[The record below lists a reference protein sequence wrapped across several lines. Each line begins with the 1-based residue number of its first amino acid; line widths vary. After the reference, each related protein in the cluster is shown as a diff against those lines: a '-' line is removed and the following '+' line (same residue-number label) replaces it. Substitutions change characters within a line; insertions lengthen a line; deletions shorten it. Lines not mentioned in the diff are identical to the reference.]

1 MAKSRQLQKS
11 YRSTR
16 ETPTE
21 VLDLIE
27 KAEIPFS
34 KLVDQ
39 SIVCYMNQEREKS
52 GEAPIVMTS
61 PNGGDMT
68 PVVDAIH
75 SDGEMTREMLRDINN
90 KVKVLAKYMKKSV
103 IEQRQDSDV
112 QQQETEQPK
121 QQPADAPVDAQVDVS
136 TDTHNDASSDGT
148 GSVLDT
154 LIPSNVDVSQGSPS
168 TSSDTA
174 TQDDMNVDRTV
185 DAITKLVDDVAA
197 SVHKDQHPLGD
208 APDDA
213 VRNDAKISKRHGD
226 QTTELSSLGI
236 GDVRGNIKPMDDEQ
250 PEQSDGKL
258 SQEALDFL
266 DDLIGDLHG
275 KQKEEPVPEVDVEK
289 KVDSILDSLI

>member
-27 KAEIPFS
+27 KSEIPFS

-39 SIVCYMNQEREKS
+39 SIVCYMNLEREKN
-52 GEAPIVMTS
+52 GEAPIAMTS
-61 PNGGDMT
+61 SSGGDMT
-68 PVVDAIH
+68 PVFDAIH
-75 SDGEMTREMLRDINN
+75 SDGEMTRDMLRDINN

-103 IEQRQDSDV
+103 IEQRQEHDADE
-112 QQQETEQPK
+112 QQQEAEQPK
-121 QQPADAPVDAQVDVS
+121 QQTADVPVDAPVDVPADAHQ
-136 TDTHNDASSDGT
+136 DASSDGT
-148 GSVLDT
+148 NGVLDT
-154 LIPSNVDVSQGSPS
+154 LIPSAADASQDAPS
-168 TSSDTA
+168 MQSDTA
-174 TQDDMNVDRTV
+174 AQDDMNVDRTV

-208 APDDA
+208 ASDDT
-213 VRNDAKISKRHGD
+213 VSDDAKISKRHGD

-250 PEQSDGKL
+250 GDAKL

-275 KQKEEPVPEVDVEK
+275 KPKDEPAPEVDVEK

>member
-27 KAEIPFS
+27 KSEIPFS

-39 SIVCYMNQEREKS
+39 SIVCYMNLEREKN
-52 GEAPIVMTS
+52 GEAPVAMTS
-61 PNGGDMT
+61 SSGGDMT
-68 PVVDAIH
+68 PVFDAIH
-75 SDGEMTREMLRDINN
+75 SDGEMTRDMLRDINN

-103 IEQRQDSDV
+103 IEQRQEHDADEQQHEIATTQGVQSDNAPADVVSDV
-112 QQQETEQPK
+112 PDASASGTVDSLVPYGTVTVTD
-121 QQPADAPVDAQVDVS
+121 DAPSQ
-136 TDTHNDASSDGT
+136 SD
-148 GSVLDT
+148 
-154 LIPSNVDVSQGSPS
+154 NVDQG
-168 TSSDTA
+168 
-174 TQDDMNVDRTV
+174 DMIADKAV

-197 SVHKDQHPLGD
+197 SIHNDNINPSDASDASVGD
-208 APDDA
+208 GNGDS
-213 VRNDAKISKRHGD
+213 RISKHHGD

-250 PEQSDGKL
+250 GDAKL

-275 KQKEEPVPEVDVEK
+275 KPKDEPVPEVDVEK